1 MGWYSLGKHGRYSA
15 FLEVINMVKKY
26 IRIGIV
32 ILVSLLAASTYTLY
46 NRNQNLKEEIS
57 VSMSNQ
63 KAFIAENSSLKE
75 KNKVFKF
82 TIEQLNY
89 YNDSILQKM
98 NDVRKELKIK
108 DKDLKQMQYL
118 LSKSTKRDTVLFTD
132 TIFKD
137 KELTLDTLIGDK
149 WYNIRLGLEYPNLIY
164 TEPTFISEKYIIT
177 NKRKETINPPK
188 KFFLF
193 RWFQRKHWVMEVYIK
208 EKNPYIKEI
217 NNKFVEII
225 E

>member
-1 MGWYSLGKHGRYSA
+1 
-15 FLEVINMVKKY
+15 MVKKY
-26 IRIGIV
+26 IRIGVV
-32 ILVSLLAASTYTLY
+32 ILISLLAVSTYTLY
-46 NRNQNLKEEIS
+46 NRNQDFKEEIS

-75 KNKVFKF
+75 ENRVFKF
-82 TIEQLNY
+82 TVEQLNY

-118 LSKSTKRDTVLFTD
+118 LSEATKKD
-132 TIFKD
+132 TIVFRD
-137 KELTLDTLIGDK
+137 ALFREPALDIDTIIGDK
-149 WYNIRLGLEYPNLIY
+149 WYSIRLGLKYPNLI
-164 TEPTFISEKYIIT
+164 TTNPTFISEKYIIV
-177 NKRKETINPPK
+177 NKKKETINPPK

-193 RWFQRKHWVMEVYIK
+193 RWFQRKHWVMEVHIK
-208 EKNPYIKEI
+208 EKNPYIKET

>member
-1 MGWYSLGKHGRYSA
+1 
-15 FLEVINMVKKY
+15 MVKKY

-32 ILVSLLAASTYTLY
+32 ILVSLLAISTYTLY
-46 NRNQNLKEEIS
+46 TNNQKLKEEIS
-57 VSMSNQ
+57 ISMSNQ

-75 KNKVFKF
+75 ENRVFKF
-82 TIEQLNY
+82 TVEQLNY

-98 NDVRKELKIK
+98 NEVRKELKIK

-118 LSKSTKRDTVLFTD
+118 LSEATKKDTIVFRDTLF
-132 TIFKD
+132 
-137 KELTLDTLIGDK
+137 KEPTLDIDTLVGDK
-149 WYNIRLGLEYPNLIY
+149 WYNIRLGLKYPNLI
-164 TEPTFISEKYIIT
+164 TTNPTFISEKYIIV
-177 NKRKETINPPK
+177 NKKKETINPPK

-193 RWFQRKHWVMEVYIK
+193 RWFQRKHWVMEVHIK
-208 EKNPYIKEI
+208 EKNPYIKET

>member
-1 MGWYSLGKHGRYSA
+1 MNRIIKW
-15 FLEVINMVKKY
+15 VV
-26 IRIGIV
+26 IGIGV
-32 ILVSLLAASTYTLY
+32 MLIASISMLIHN
-46 NRNQNLKEEIS
+46 NRELKKDLSTATANI
-57 VSMSNQ
+57 
-63 KAFIAENSSLKE
+63 KAYSDENSSLK
-75 KNKVFKF
+75 NNARIFQLTV
-82 TIEQLNY
+82 EQLGY

-98 NDVRKELKIK
+98 DEVRKELKIK
-108 DKDLKQMQYL
+108 DKNLKQIQYL
-118 LSKSTKRDTVLFTD
+118 LSESTKRDTVLFTD

-137 KELTLDTLIGDK
+137 KELALDTLIGDK
-149 WYNIRLGLEYPNLIY
+149 WYNIRLGLKYPNLIY

-193 RWFQRKHWVMEVYIK
+193 RWFQRKHWVMEVHIK

>member
-1 MGWYSLGKHGRYSA
+1 
-15 FLEVINMVKKY
+15 MVKKY
-26 IRIGIV
+26 IKIGIV
-32 ILVSLLAASTYTLY
+32 ILMSLLAVSTYILY
-46 NRNQNLKEEIS
+46 NRNQDLKEEIS

-75 KNKVFKF
+75 ENRVFKF
-82 TIEQLNY
+82 TVEQLNY

-98 NDVRKELKIK
+98 NDVKKELKIK

-118 LSKSTKRDTVLFTD
+118 LSEATKKDTIVFRDTLFRDPTLDID
-132 TIFKD
+132 TI
-137 KELTLDTLIGDK
+137 IGDK
-149 WYNIRLGLEYPNLIY
+149 WYSIRLGLKYPNLI
-164 TEPTFISEKYIIT
+164 TTNPTFISEKYIIV
-177 NKRKETINPPK
+177 NKKKETINPPK

-193 RWFQRKHWVMEVYIK
+193 RWFQRKHWVMEVNIK
-208 EKNPYIKEI
+208 EKNPYIKEV

>member
-1 MGWYSLGKHGRYSA
+1 
-15 FLEVINMVKKY
+15 MVKRY

-32 ILVSLLAASTYTLY
+32 ILISLLAVSTYTLY
-46 NRNQNLKEEIS
+46 NRNQDLKEEIS
-57 VSMSNQ
+57 VSMTNQ
-63 KAFIAENSSLKE
+63 KAFITENTFLKE
-75 KNKVFKF
+75 ENRAFKF
-82 TIEQLNY
+82 TVEQLNY

-108 DKDLKQMQYL
+108 DNNLKQMQYL
-118 LSKSTKRDTVLFTD
+118 LSVSTKKDTILFTD

-137 KELTLDTLIGDK
+137 KGLALDTIIGDK
-149 WYNIRLGLEYPNLIY
+149 WYNIRLGLKYPNLIY
-164 TEPTFISEKYIIT
+164 TKPTFTSEKYIIV
-177 NKRKETINPPK
+177 NKKKETINPPK

-193 RWFQRKHWVMEVYIK
+193 RWFQRKHWVMEVHIK
-208 EKNPYIKEI
+208 EKNPYIKEV